1 MCVKAAFKNTVSLIT
16 AASTSYLVSI
26 VLRITIYGAP
36 AAAQQMTGLAS
47 LEDNKD
53 SILSAHMAANNC
65 EVQLQHPLLA
75 SAGIAPTWY
84 TDTWRQNTPYA

>member
-16 AASTSYLVSI
+16 VANTSDLVSI

-36 AAAQQMTGLAS
+36 AAAEQMTALAS

-53 SILSAHMAANNC
+53 SVPSAHMAANNC
-65 EVQLQHPLLA
+65 EPQL
-75 SAGIAPTWY
+75 
-84 TDTWRQNTPYA
+84 